1 VVAALLLGALTSL
14 MLLGGAQGT
23 GYRDTGYWLLFFSV
37 PGPLVYNSAPP
48 TFGKGTLLWPA
59 SGLSSPPPA
68 LCRALRWA

>member
-48 TFGKGTLLWPA
+48 TFGHYCGQHRACLPRPLHFA
-59 SGLSSPPPA
+59 GL
-68 LCRALRWA
+68 